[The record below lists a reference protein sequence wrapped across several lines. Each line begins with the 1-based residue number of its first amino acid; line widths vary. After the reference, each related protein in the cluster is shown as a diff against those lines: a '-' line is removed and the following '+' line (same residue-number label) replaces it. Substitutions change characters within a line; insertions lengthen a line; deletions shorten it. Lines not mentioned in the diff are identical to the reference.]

1 MMQHGYNGDYLQDP
15 VVIVQHAGI
24 VHNVVL
30 QWPLQLKR
38 VWRSGHFGG
47 RREGYTMQ
55 NHWLC
60 VS

>member
-30 QWPLQLKR
+30 QWPLQLKM
-38 VWRSGHFGG
+38 V
-47 RREGYTMQ
+47 EGLALRPL
-55 NHWLC
+55 WW
-60 VS
+60 